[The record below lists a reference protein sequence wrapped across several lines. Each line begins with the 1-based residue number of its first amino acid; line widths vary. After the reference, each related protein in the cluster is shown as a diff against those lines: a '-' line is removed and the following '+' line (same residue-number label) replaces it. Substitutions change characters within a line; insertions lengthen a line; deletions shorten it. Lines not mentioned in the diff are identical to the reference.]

1 MSIQHWFFCTSVA
14 LSLPVWA
21 QVHATPAAAIP
32 RLASTELTQPIAV
45 TLEQALQ
52 AARNNLDVSLAQR
65 NFDAARADV
74 LSADRAPTPILTAKT
89 ASIDL
94 QNGVGSGNALNDKRI
109 DKSIGLDWTWERG
122 NKRELRTR
130 GAQFAAQA
138 AQADLDEALVQQQ
151 LATVG
156 AYYDLLAAQERI
168 TQVQAIAHSA
178 VELART
184 AQRRLSAGDLSLQD
198 AARSDIEAERT
209 NADLRSAQAD
219 RVRAELTLKQ
229 VTRLSGALVADAAWP
244 TPALTLPNLPE
255 PQLDARP
262 DVRAAVRRTEAAQ
275 AVLESAEALRKNDL
289 TLGTSFDHYPSSS
302 TRMLEFRVQMPLAGL
317 FGNYAYQ
324 GELGRATAQ
333 LSQAQDLLDKTRLS
347 AALDISRLQQDLL
360 AASERALTYQNAIV
374 PRARQVASMAELAYS
389 KGAMSLT
396 ELLDARRT
404 LRAALLEDVTT
415 RADHARSLAAWQ
427 LRRLAPAL

>member
-14 LSLPVWA
+14 LALPAWA
-21 QVHATPAAAIP
+21 QAPATAAAP
-32 RLASTELTQPIAV
+32 MPASVARTPTHAV

-52 AARNNLDVSLAQR
+52 AARNNLDVSLTQR
-65 NFDAARADV
+65 TFDAARADV
-74 LSADRAPTPILTAKT
+74 LSADRAPTPTLTAKT

-109 DKSIGLDWTWERG
+109 DKSIGIDWTWERG

-130 GAQFAAQA
+130 SAQRAAQA

-151 LATVG
+151 LAAAG

-168 TQVQAIAHSA
+168 TQVQAIANSA
-178 VELART
+178 NELART
-184 AQRRLSAGDLSLQD
+184 AQRRLGAGDLSLQD
-198 AARSDIEAERT
+198 AARSDIEAERA
-209 NADLRSAQAD
+209 NADLRAAQAD

-229 VTRLSGALVADAAWP
+229 VTRLSGALAADAEWP
-244 TPALTLPNLPE
+244 APALTLPTLPE

-289 TLGTSFDHYPSSS
+289 TLGTSFDHYPGTSN
-302 TRMLEFRVQMPLAGL
+302 RLLEFRVQMPLAGL
-317 FGNYAYQ
+317 FGNYGYQ

-333 LSQAQDLLDKTRLS
+333 LAQAQDLLDKTRLS

-415 RADHARSLAAWQ
+415 RAEHARSLAAWQ
-427 LRRLAPAL
+427 LRSLAPAL

>member
-1 MSIQHWFFCTSVA
+1 MALASVA
-14 LSLPVWA
+14 LA
-21 QVHATPAAAIP
+21 QP
-32 RLASTELTQPIAV
+32 QPPDAIAV
-45 TLEQALQ
+45 SLEQAVQ
-52 AARNNLDVSLAQR
+52 AARNNFDVSLTQR
-65 NFDAARADV
+65 AVDAARADV

-94 QNGVGSGNALNDKRI
+94 QNGVGPGNALSDKRI

-130 GAQFAAQA
+130 SAQFAAQA

-151 LATVG
+151 LAAAG
-156 AYYDLLAAQERI
+156 AYYDLQAAQERI

-184 AQRRLSAGDLSLQD
+184 AQRRLGAGDVSQQD
-198 AARSDIEAERT
+198 AARSEIEAERA
-209 NADLRSAQAD
+209 NADLRAAQAD

-229 VTRLSGALVADAAWP
+229 VTRLSGALTAEAAWP
-244 TPALTLPNLPE
+244 SPVLALPNLPE
-255 PQLDARP
+255 PQLEARP
-262 DVRAAVRRTEAAQ
+262 DVRAALRRTEVAQ

-289 TLGTSFDHYPSSS
+289 TLGTSFDHYPGTSN
-302 TRMLEFRVQMPLAGL
+302 RLLEFRVQMPLAGL
-317 FGNYAYQ
+317 FGNYGYQ

-333 LSQAQDLLDKTRLS
+333 LAQAQDLLDKTRQS
-347 AALDISRLQQDLL
+347 AALDTSRLQQDLL
-360 AASERALTYQNAIV
+360 AASQRALTYQNAIV
-374 PRARQVASMAELAYS
+374 PRARQVASMAEMAYT

-404 LRAALLEDVTT
+404 LRSALLEDVAA

-427 LRRLAPAL
+427 LRSAAPAR

>member
-1 MSIQHWFFCTSVA
+1 MALASVA
-14 LSLPVWA
+14 LA
-21 QVHATPAAAIP
+21 QP
-32 RLASTELTQPIAV
+32 QPPDAIAV
-45 TLEQALQ
+45 SLEQALQ
-52 AARNNLDVSLAQR
+52 AARNNFDVSLTQR
-65 NFDAARADV
+65 AVDAARADV

-94 QNGVGSGNALNDKRI
+94 QNGVGPGNALSDKRI

-130 GAQFAAQA
+130 SAQFAAQA

-151 LATVG
+151 LAAAG
-156 AYYDLLAAQERI
+156 AYYDLQAAQERI

-184 AQRRLSAGDLSLQD
+184 AQRRLGAGDVSQQD
-198 AARSDIEAERT
+198 AARSEIEAERA
-209 NADLRSAQAD
+209 NADLRAAQAD

-229 VTRLSGALVADAAWP
+229 VTRLSGALTAGAAWP
-244 TPALTLPNLPE
+244 SPVLALPNLPE
-255 PQLDARP
+255 PQLEARP
-262 DVRAAVRRTEAAQ
+262 DVRAALRRTEVAQ

-289 TLGTSFDHYPSSS
+289 TLGTSFDHYPGTSN
-302 TRMLEFRVQMPLAGL
+302 RLLEFRVQMPLAGL
-317 FGNYAYQ
+317 FGNYGYQ

-333 LSQAQDLLDKTRLS
+333 LAQAQDLLDKTRQS
-347 AALDISRLQQDLL
+347 AALDTSRLQQDLL
-360 AASERALTYQNAIV
+360 AASQRALTYQNAIV
-374 PRARQVASMAELAYS
+374 PRARQVASMAEMAYT

-404 LRAALLEDVTT
+404 LRSALLEDVAA

-427 LRRLAPAL
+427 LRSAAPAR

>member
-1 MSIQHWFFCTSVA
+1 MSIQHWFFCTGMALASVA
-14 LSLPVWA
+14 LA
-21 QVHATPAAAIP
+21 QP
-32 RLASTELTQPIAV
+32 QPPDAIAV
-45 TLEQALQ
+45 SLEQALQ
-52 AARNNLDVSLAQR
+52 AARNNFDVSLTQR
-65 NFDAARADV
+65 AVDAARADV

-94 QNGVGSGNALNDKRI
+94 QNGVGPGNALSDKRI

-130 GAQFAAQA
+130 SAQFAAQA

-151 LATVG
+151 LAAAG
-156 AYYDLLAAQERI
+156 AYYDLQAAQERI

-184 AQRRLSAGDLSLQD
+184 AQRRLGAGDVSQQD
-198 AARSDIEAERT
+198 AARSEIEAERA
-209 NADLRSAQAD
+209 NADLRAAQAD

-229 VTRLSGALVADAAWP
+229 VTRLSGALTAGAAWP
-244 TPALTLPNLPE
+244 SPVLALPNLPE
-255 PQLDARP
+255 PQLEARP
-262 DVRAAVRRTEAAQ
+262 DVRAALRRTEVAQ

-289 TLGTSFDHYPSSS
+289 TLGTSFDHYPGTSN
-302 TRMLEFRVQMPLAGL
+302 RLLEFRVQMPLAGL
-317 FGNYAYQ
+317 FGNYGYQ

-333 LSQAQDLLDKTRLS
+333 LAQAQDLLDKTRQS
-347 AALDISRLQQDLL
+347 AALDTSRLQQDLL
-360 AASERALTYQNAIV
+360 AASQRALTYQNAIV
-374 PRARQVASMAELAYS
+374 PRARQVASMAEMAYT

-404 LRAALLEDVTT
+404 LRSALLEDVAA

-427 LRRLAPAL
+427 LRSAAPAR

>member
-1 MSIQHWFFCTSVA
+1 MALASVA
-14 LSLPVWA
+14 LA
-21 QVHATPAAAIP
+21 QPQSQSP
-32 RLASTELTQPIAV
+32 QPIAV
-45 TLEQALQ
+45 SLEQALQ
-52 AARNNLDVSLAQR
+52 AARNNFDVSLTQR
-65 NFDAARADV
+65 AFDAARADV
-74 LSADRAPTPILTAKT
+74 LSADRAPTPILSAKT

-94 QNGVGSGNALNDKRI
+94 QNGVGPGNALSDKRI

-130 GAQFAAQA
+130 SAQRAAQA

-151 LATVG
+151 LAAAG

-178 VELART
+178 SELART
-184 AQRRLSAGDLSLQD
+184 AQRRLGAGDLSQQD
-198 AARSDIEAERT
+198 AARSDIEAERA
-209 NADLRSAQAD
+209 NADLRAAQAD

-229 VTRLSGALVADAAWP
+229 VTRLSGALAAEAAWP
-244 TPALTLPNLPE
+244 SPVLALPNLPE
-255 PQLDARP
+255 PQLEARP
-262 DVRAAVRRTEAAQ
+262 DVRAALRRTEAAQ

-289 TLGTSFDHYPSSS
+289 TLGTSFDHYPGTSN
-302 TRMLEFRVQMPLAGL
+302 RLLEFRVQMPLAGL
-317 FGNYAYQ
+317 FGNYGYQ

-333 LSQAQDLLDKTRLS
+333 LAQAQDLLDKTRQS
-347 AALDISRLQQDLL
+347 AALDTSRLQQDLL
-360 AASERALTYQNAIV
+360 AASQRALTYQNAIV
-374 PRARQVASMAELAYS
+374 PRARQVASMAEMAYS

-404 LRAALLEDVTT
+404 LRSALLEDVAT

-427 LRRLAPAL
+427 LRSAAPAL

>member
-1 MSIQHWFFCTSVA
+1 MSIQHWFFCTSMALASVA
-14 LSLPVWA
+14 LA
-21 QVHATPAAAIP
+21 QPQSQSP
-32 RLASTELTQPIAV
+32 QPIAV
-45 TLEQALQ
+45 SLEQALQ
-52 AARNNLDVSLAQR
+52 AARNNFDVSLTQR
-65 NFDAARADV
+65 AFDAARADV
-74 LSADRAPTPILTAKT
+74 LSADRAPTPILSAKT

-94 QNGVGSGNALNDKRI
+94 QNGVGPGNALSDKRI

-130 GAQFAAQA
+130 SAQRAAQA

-151 LATVG
+151 LAAAG

-178 VELART
+178 SELART
-184 AQRRLSAGDLSLQD
+184 AQRRLGAGDLSQQD
-198 AARSDIEAERT
+198 AARSDIEAERA
-209 NADLRSAQAD
+209 NADLRAAQAD

-229 VTRLSGALVADAAWP
+229 VTRLSGALAAEAAWP
-244 TPALTLPNLPE
+244 SPVLALPNLPE
-255 PQLDARP
+255 PQLEARP
-262 DVRAAVRRTEAAQ
+262 DVRAALRRTEAAQ

-289 TLGTSFDHYPSSS
+289 TLGTSFDHYPGTSN
-302 TRMLEFRVQMPLAGL
+302 RLLEFRVQMPLAGL
-317 FGNYAYQ
+317 FGNYGYQ

-333 LSQAQDLLDKTRLS
+333 LAQAQDLLDKTRQS
-347 AALDISRLQQDLL
+347 AALDTSRLQQDLL
-360 AASERALTYQNAIV
+360 AASQRALTYQNAIV
-374 PRARQVASMAELAYS
+374 PRARQVASMAEMAYS

-404 LRAALLEDVTT
+404 LRSALLEDVAT

-427 LRRLAPAL
+427 LRSAAPAL

>member
-14 LSLPVWA
+14 LASVA
-21 QVHATPAAAIP
+21 QAQQP
-32 RLASTELTQPIAV
+32 QPIPV
-45 TLEQALQ
+45 SIEQALQ
-52 AARNNLDVSLAQR
+52 AARNNLDVSLTQR
-65 NFDAARADV
+65 AFDAARADV
-74 LSADRAPTPILTAKT
+74 LSADHAPAPIVTAKT

-94 QNGVGSGNALNDKRI
+94 QNGVGPGSALSDKRI

-130 GAQFAAQA
+130 SAQRAAQA

-151 LATVG
+151 LAAAG

-178 VELART
+178 VELARS
-184 AQRRLSAGDLSLQD
+184 AQRRLSAGDLSQQD
-198 AARSDIEAERT
+198 AARSDIEAERA
-209 NADLRSAQAD
+209 NADLRAAQAD

-229 VTRLSGALVADAAWP
+229 ITHLTGALAAQAEWP
-244 TPALTLPNLPE
+244 TPILSLPNQPE
-255 PQLDARP
+255 PQVEARP
-262 DVRAAVRRTEAAQ
+262 DVRAALRRTEAAQ

-289 TLGTSFDHYPSSS
+289 TLGTSFDHYPGTSN
-302 TRMLEFRVQMPLAGL
+302 RLLEFRVQMPLAGL
-317 FGNYAYQ
+317 FGNYGYQ

-333 LSQAQDLLDKTRLS
+333 LAQAQDLLDKTRQS

-360 AASERALTYQNAIV
+360 AAAQRALTYQNAIV
-374 PRARQVASMAELAYS
+374 PRARQVASMAEMAYG

-404 LRAALLEDVTT
+404 LRAALLEDVAT
-415 RADHARSLAAWQ
+415 RADHARSLTAWQ
-427 LRRLAPAL
+427 LRSLAPAL

>member
-1 MSIQHWFFCTSVA
+1 MSIQHWFFCTGMALASVA
-14 LSLPVWA
+14 LA
-21 QVHATPAAAIP
+21 QP
-32 RLASTELTQPIAV
+32 QPPDAIAV
-45 TLEQALQ
+45 SLEQAVQ
-52 AARNNLDVSLAQR
+52 AARNNFDVSLTQR
-65 NFDAARADV
+65 AVDAARADV

-94 QNGVGSGNALNDKRI
+94 QNGVGPGNALSDKRI

-130 GAQFAAQA
+130 SAQFAAQA

-151 LATVG
+151 LAAAG
-156 AYYDLLAAQERI
+156 AYYDLQAAQERI

-184 AQRRLSAGDLSLQD
+184 AQRRLGAGDVSQQD
-198 AARSDIEAERT
+198 AARSEIEAERA
-209 NADLRSAQAD
+209 NADLRAAQAD

-229 VTRLSGALVADAAWP
+229 VTRLSGALTAGAAWP
-244 TPALTLPNLPE
+244 SPVLALPNLPE
-255 PQLDARP
+255 PQLEARP
-262 DVRAAVRRTEAAQ
+262 DVRAALRRTEVAQ

-289 TLGTSFDHYPSSS
+289 TLGTSFDHYPGTSN
-302 TRMLEFRVQMPLAGL
+302 RLLEFRVQMPLAGL
-317 FGNYAYQ
+317 FGNYGYQ

-333 LSQAQDLLDKTRLS
+333 LAQAQDLLDKTRQS
-347 AALDISRLQQDLL
+347 AALDTSRLQQDLL
-360 AASERALTYQNAIV
+360 AASQRALTYQNAIV
-374 PRARQVASMAELAYS
+374 PRARQVASMAEMAYT

-404 LRAALLEDVTT
+404 LRSALLEDVAT

-427 LRRLAPAL
+427 LRSAAPAR

>member
-1 MSIQHWFFCTSVA
+1 MALASVA
-14 LSLPVWA
+14 LA
-21 QVHATPAAAIP
+21 QP
-32 RLASTELTQPIAV
+32 QPPDAIAV
-45 TLEQALQ
+45 SLEQALQ
-52 AARNNLDVSLAQR
+52 AARNNFDVSLTQR
-65 NFDAARADV
+65 AVDAARADV

-94 QNGVGSGNALNDKRI
+94 QNGVGPGNALSDKRI

-130 GAQFAAQA
+130 SAQFAAQA

-151 LATVG
+151 LAAAG
-156 AYYDLLAAQERI
+156 AYYDLQAAQERI

-184 AQRRLSAGDLSLQD
+184 AQRRLGAGDVSQQD
-198 AARSDIEAERT
+198 AARSEIEAERA
-209 NADLRSAQAD
+209 NADLRAAQAD

-229 VTRLSGALVADAAWP
+229 VTRLSGALTAGAAWP
-244 TPALTLPNLPE
+244 SPVLALPNLPE
-255 PQLDARP
+255 PQLEARP
-262 DVRAAVRRTEAAQ
+262 DVRAALRRTEVAQ

-289 TLGTSFDHYPSSS
+289 TLGTSFDHYPGTSN
-302 TRMLEFRVQMPLAGL
+302 RLLEFRVQMPLAGL
-317 FGNYAYQ
+317 FGNYGYQ

-333 LSQAQDLLDKTRLS
+333 LAQAQDLLDKTRQS

-360 AASERALTYQNAIV
+360 AASQRALTYQNAIV
-374 PRARQVASMAELAYS
+374 PRARQVASMAEMAYT

-404 LRAALLEDVTT
+404 LRSALLEDVAA

-427 LRRLAPAL
+427 LRSAAPAR

>member
-1 MSIQHWFFCTSVA
+1 MSIQHWFFCTGMALASVA
-14 LSLPVWA
+14 LA
-21 QVHATPAAAIP
+21 QP
-32 RLASTELTQPIAV
+32 QPPDAIAV
-45 TLEQALQ
+45 SLEQALQ
-52 AARNNLDVSLAQR
+52 AARNNFDVSLTQR
-65 NFDAARADV
+65 AVDAARADV

-94 QNGVGSGNALNDKRI
+94 QNGVGPGNALSDKRI

-130 GAQFAAQA
+130 SAQFAAQA

-151 LATVG
+151 LAAAG
-156 AYYDLLAAQERI
+156 AYYDLQAAQERI

-184 AQRRLSAGDLSLQD
+184 AQRRLGAGDVSQQD
-198 AARSDIEAERT
+198 AARSEIEAERA
-209 NADLRSAQAD
+209 NADLRAAQAD

-229 VTRLSGALVADAAWP
+229 VTRLSGALTAGAAWP
-244 TPALTLPNLPE
+244 SPVLALPNLPE
-255 PQLDARP
+255 PQLEARP
-262 DVRAAVRRTEAAQ
+262 DVRAALRRTEVAQ

-289 TLGTSFDHYPSSS
+289 TLGTSFDHYPGTSN
-302 TRMLEFRVQMPLAGL
+302 RLLEFRVQMPLAGL
-317 FGNYAYQ
+317 FGNYGYQ

-333 LSQAQDLLDKTRLS
+333 LAQAQDLLDKTRQS
-347 AALDISRLQQDLL
+347 AALDTSRLQQDLL
-360 AASERALTYQNAIV
+360 AASQRALTYQNAIV
-374 PRARQVASMAELAYS
+374 PRARQVASMAEMAYT

-404 LRAALLEDVTT
+404 LRSALLEDVAT

-427 LRRLAPAL
+427 LRSAAPAR

>member
-14 LSLPVWA
+14 LASAALA
-21 QVHATPAAAIP
+21 QPMQQQP
-32 RLASTELTQPIAV
+32 QPIGV
-45 TLEQALQ
+45 SFEQALQ
-52 AARNNLDVSLAQR
+52 AARNNLDVSLTQR

-74 LSADRAPTPILTAKT
+74 LSADHAPAPILSAKT

-94 QNGVGSGNALNDKRI
+94 QNGVGPGNALSDKRI

-130 GAQFAAQA
+130 SAQRAAQA

-151 LATVG
+151 LAAAG

-178 VELART
+178 VELALS
-184 AQRRLSAGDLSLQD
+184 AQRRLSAGDLSQQD
-198 AARSDIEAERT
+198 AARSEIEAERA
-209 NADLRSAQAD
+209 NADLRAAQAD

-229 VTRLSGALVADAAWP
+229 ITHLTGALAAQAEWP
-244 TPALTLPNLPE
+244 TPILSLPNLPE

-262 DVRAAVRRTEAAQ
+262 DVRGALRRTEAAQ

-289 TLGTSFDHYPSSS
+289 TLGTSFDHYPGTSN
-302 TRMLEFRVQMPLAGL
+302 RLLEFRVQMPLAGL
-317 FGNYAYQ
+317 FGNYGYQ

-333 LSQAQDLLDKTRLS
+333 LAQAQDLLDKTRQS

-360 AASERALTYQNAIV
+360 AASQRALTYQNAIV

-404 LRAALLEDVTT
+404 LRSALLEDVTT

-427 LRRLAPAL
+427 LRSLTPAP

>member
-1 MSIQHWFFCTSVA
+1 MALASVA
-14 LSLPVWA
+14 LA
-21 QVHATPAAAIP
+21 QP
-32 RLASTELTQPIAV
+32 QPPDAIAV
-45 TLEQALQ
+45 SLEQALQ
-52 AARNNLDVSLAQR
+52 AARNNFDVSLTQR
-65 NFDAARADV
+65 AVDAARADV

-94 QNGVGSGNALNDKRI
+94 QNGVGPGNALSDKRI

-130 GAQFAAQA
+130 SAQFAAQA

-151 LATVG
+151 LAAAG
-156 AYYDLLAAQERI
+156 AYYDLQAAQERI

-184 AQRRLSAGDLSLQD
+184 AQRRLGAGDVSQQD
-198 AARSDIEAERT
+198 AARSEIEAERA
-209 NADLRSAQAD
+209 NADLRAAQAD

-229 VTRLSGALVADAAWP
+229 VTRLSGALTAEAAWP
-244 TPALTLPNLPE
+244 SPVLALPNLPE
-255 PQLDARP
+255 PQLEARP
-262 DVRAAVRRTEAAQ
+262 DVRAALRRTEVAQ

-289 TLGTSFDHYPSSS
+289 TLGTSFDHYPGTSN
-302 TRMLEFRVQMPLAGL
+302 RLLEFRVQMPLAGL
-317 FGNYAYQ
+317 FGNYGYQ

-333 LSQAQDLLDKTRLS
+333 LAQAQDLLDKTRQS

-360 AASERALTYQNAIV
+360 AASQRALTYQNAIV
-374 PRARQVASMAELAYS
+374 PRARQVASMAEMAYT

-404 LRAALLEDVTT
+404 LRSALLEDVAT

-427 LRRLAPAL
+427 LRSAAPAR

>member
-1 MSIQHWFFCTSVA
+1 MALASVA
-14 LSLPVWA
+14 LA
-21 QVHATPAAAIP
+21 QPQPP
-32 RLASTELTQPIAV
+32 RPIAV
-45 TLEQALQ
+45 SLEQALQ
-52 AARNNLDVSLAQR
+52 AARNNLDVSMTQR
-65 NFDAARADV
+65 AFDAARADV

-94 QNGVGSGNALNDKRI
+94 QNGVGPGNALNDKRI

-130 GAQFAAQA
+130 SAQRAAQA

-151 LATVG
+151 LAAAG

-168 TQVQAIAHSA
+168 TQVQAIALSA
-178 VELART
+178 IELARS
-184 AQRRLSAGDLSLQD
+184 AQRRLGAGDLSQQD
-198 AARSDIEAERT
+198 AARSEIEAERA
-209 NADLRSAQAD
+209 NADLRAAQAD

-229 VTRLSGALVADAAWP
+229 ITHLTGALATQAEWP
-244 TPALTLPNLPE
+244 APILSLPNLPE
-255 PQLDARP
+255 PQLEARP
-262 DVRAAVRRTEAAQ
+262 DVRAALRRTEAAQ
-275 AVLESAEALRKNDL
+275 AVLESADALRKNDL
-289 TLGTSFDHYPSSS
+289 TLGTSFDHYPGTSN
-302 TRMLEFRVQMPLAGL
+302 RLLEFRVQMPLAGL
-317 FGNYAYQ
+317 FGNYGYQ
-324 GELGRATAQ
+324 GELGRASAQ
-333 LSQAQDLLDKTRLS
+333 LAQAQDLLDKTRQS

-360 AASERALTYQNAIV
+360 AASQRALTYQNAIV
-374 PRARQVASMAELAYS
+374 PRARQVANMAELAYS

-427 LRRLAPAL
+427 LRSAAPAL

>member
-1 MSIQHWFFCTSVA
+1 MSIQHWFFCTGMALASVA
-14 LSLPVWA
+14 LA
-21 QVHATPAAAIP
+21 QP
-32 RLASTELTQPIAV
+32 QPPDAIAV
-45 TLEQALQ
+45 SLEQALQ
-52 AARNNLDVSLAQR
+52 AARNNFDVSLTQR
-65 NFDAARADV
+65 AVDAARADV

-94 QNGVGSGNALNDKRI
+94 QNGVGPGNALSDKRI

-130 GAQFAAQA
+130 SAQFAAQA
-138 AQADLDEALVQQQ
+138 AQADFDEALVQQQ
-151 LATVG
+151 LAAAG
-156 AYYDLLAAQERI
+156 AYYDLQAAQERI

-184 AQRRLSAGDLSLQD
+184 AQRRLGAGDVSQQD
-198 AARSDIEAERT
+198 AARSEIEAERA
-209 NADLRSAQAD
+209 NADLRAAQAD

-229 VTRLSGALVADAAWP
+229 VTRLSGALTAGAAWP
-244 TPALTLPNLPE
+244 SPVLALPNLPE
-255 PQLDARP
+255 PQLEARP
-262 DVRAAVRRTEAAQ
+262 DVRAALRRTEVAQ

-289 TLGTSFDHYPSSS
+289 TLGTSFDHYPGTSN
-302 TRMLEFRVQMPLAGL
+302 RLLEFRVQMPLAGL
-317 FGNYAYQ
+317 FGNYGYQ

-333 LSQAQDLLDKTRLS
+333 LAQAQDLLDKTRQS
-347 AALDISRLQQDLL
+347 AALDTSRLQQDLL
-360 AASERALTYQNAIV
+360 AASQRALTYQNAIV
-374 PRARQVASMAELAYS
+374 PRARQVASMAEMAYT

-404 LRAALLEDVTT
+404 LRSALLEDVAT

-427 LRRLAPAL
+427 LRSAAPAR

>member
-1 MSIQHWFFCTSVA
+1 MSIQHWFFCTSLA
-14 LSLPVWA
+14 LAVPAWA
-21 QVHATPAAAIP
+21 QAPTTPP
-32 RLASTELTQPIAV
+32 SAV
-45 TLEQALQ
+45 SLGQALQ
-52 AARNNLDVSLAQR
+52 AARNNLDISLTQR
-65 NFDAARADV
+65 AFDAARADV
-74 LSADRAPTPILTAKT
+74 LSADHAPAPTLTAKT

-94 QNGVGSGNALNDKRI
+94 QNGVGRGNVLSDKRI

-130 GAQFAAQA
+130 SAQRAAQA
-138 AQADLDEALVQQQ
+138 AQADLDEALIQQQ
-151 LATVG
+151 LAAAA

-184 AQRRLSAGDLSLQD
+184 AQRRLGAGDLSQQD
-198 AARSDIEAERT
+198 AARSDIEAERA
-209 NADLRSAQAD
+209 NADLRAAQAE

-229 VTRLSGALVADAAWP
+229 VTRLTGTLAAQDEWP
-244 TPALTLPNLPE
+244 APTAALPNLPE
-255 PQLDARP
+255 PQIEARP

-275 AVLESAEALRKNDL
+275 AVLESADALRKNDL
-289 TLGTSFDHYPSSS
+289 TLGTSFDHYPGTSN
-302 TRMLEFRVQMPLAGL
+302 RLLEFRVQMPLAGM
-317 FGNYAYQ
+317 FGNYGYQ

-333 LSQAQDLLDKTRLS
+333 LAQAQDLLDKTRLS

-360 AASERALTYQNAIV
+360 AASQRALTYQNAIV

-427 LRRLAPAL
+427 LRSLAPAL

>member
-1 MSIQHWFFCTSVA
+1 MA
-14 LSLPVWA
+14 LTLSAWGQAPEA
-21 QVHATPAAAIP
+21 PAAAVP
-32 RLASTELTQPIAV
+32 ASTGLTPVNAV
-45 TLEQALQ
+45 TLAQALQ
-52 AARNNLDVSLAQR
+52 AARNNLDVSLTQR
-65 NFDAARADV
+65 AFDAARADV
-74 LSADRAPTPILTAKT
+74 LSADRAPTPVLTAKT

-94 QNGVGSGNALNDKRI
+94 QNGVGPGNALNDKRI
-109 DKSIGLDWTWERG
+109 DKSIGMDWTWERG

-130 GAQFAAQA
+130 GAQRAAQA

-151 LATVG
+151 LAAAG

-168 TQVQAIAHSA
+168 TQVQAIALSA
-178 VELART
+178 AELART
-184 AQRRLSAGDLSLQD
+184 AQRRLRAGDLSQQD

-209 NADLRSAQAD
+209 NADLRAAQAD

-229 VTRLSGALVADAAWP
+229 VTRLSGVLAADAAWP
-244 TPALTLPNLPE
+244 APALALPDLPE
-255 PQLDARP
+255 PQLETRP

-275 AVLESAEALRKNDL
+275 AVLESAEALRQNDL
-289 TLGTSFDHYPSSS
+289 TLGTSFDHYPGTS
-302 TRMLEFRVQMPLAGL
+302 TRLLEFRVQMPLAGM
-317 FGNYAYQ
+317 FGNYGYQ

-333 LSQAQDLLDKTRLS
+333 LAQAQDLLDKTRLS
-347 AALDISRLQQDLL
+347 AALDIRRLQQDLL
-360 AASERALTYQNAIV
+360 ASSERALTYQTAIV

-404 LRAALLEDVTT
+404 LRAALLEDVAT

-427 LRRLAPAL
+427 LRSVAPAL

>member
-14 LSLPVWA
+14 LALPAWA
-21 QVHATPAAAIP
+21 QAPATPAAPIQ
-32 RLASTELTQPIAV
+32 ASAARTQPIAV
-45 TLEQALQ
+45 SLEQALQ
-52 AARNNLDVSLAQR
+52 AARNNLDVSLTQR
-65 NFDAARADV
+65 AFDAARADV

-94 QNGVGSGNALNDKRI
+94 QNGVGPGNALNDKRI
-109 DKSIGLDWTWERG
+109 DKSIGIDWTWERG

-130 GAQFAAQA
+130 GAERAAQA

-151 LATVG
+151 LAAAG

-168 TQVQAIAHSA
+168 TQVQAIAQSA
-178 VELART
+178 SELART
-184 AQRRLSAGDLSLQD
+184 AQRRLGAGDLSQQD
-198 AARSDIEAERT
+198 AARSDIEAERA
-209 NADLRSAQAD
+209 NADLRAAQAD

-229 VTRLSGALVADAAWP
+229 VTRLSGALAADAAWP
-244 TPALTLPNLPE
+244 EPALAMPNQPE
-255 PQLDARP
+255 PQLETRP

-275 AVLESAEALRKNDL
+275 AVVESAEALRKNDL
-289 TLGTSFDHYPSSS
+289 TLGTSFDHYPGTS
-302 TRMLEFRVQMPLAGL
+302 TRLLEFRVQMPLAGV
-317 FGNYAYQ
+317 FGNYGYQ

-333 LSQAQDLLDKTRLS
+333 LAQAQDLLDKTRLS

-360 AASERALTYQNAIV
+360 AASQRALTYQNTIV

-396 ELLDARRT
+396 DLLDARRT

-427 LRRLAPAL
+427 LRSLTPAL

>member
-1 MSIQHWFFCTSVA
+1 MALASVA
-14 LSLPVWA
+14 LA
-21 QVHATPAAAIP
+21 QP
-32 RLASTELTQPIAV
+32 QPPDAIAV
-45 TLEQALQ
+45 SLEQALQ
-52 AARNNLDVSLAQR
+52 AARNNFDVSLTQR
-65 NFDAARADV
+65 AVDAARADV

-94 QNGVGSGNALNDKRI
+94 QIGVGPGNALSDKRI

-130 GAQFAAQA
+130 SAQFAAQA

-151 LATVG
+151 LAAAG
-156 AYYDLLAAQERI
+156 AYYDLQAAQERI

-184 AQRRLSAGDLSLQD
+184 AQRRLGAGDVSQQD
-198 AARSDIEAERT
+198 AARSEIEAERA
-209 NADLRSAQAD
+209 NADLRAAQAD

-229 VTRLSGALVADAAWP
+229 VTRLSGALTAGAAWP
-244 TPALTLPNLPE
+244 SPVLALPNLPE
-255 PQLDARP
+255 PQLEARP
-262 DVRAAVRRTEAAQ
+262 DVRAALRRTEVAQ

-289 TLGTSFDHYPSSS
+289 TLGTSFDHYPGTSN
-302 TRMLEFRVQMPLAGL
+302 RLLEFRVQMPLAGL
-317 FGNYAYQ
+317 FGNYGYQ

-333 LSQAQDLLDKTRLS
+333 LAQAQDLLDKTRQS
-347 AALDISRLQQDLL
+347 AALDTSRLQQDLL
-360 AASERALTYQNAIV
+360 AASQRALTYQNAIV
-374 PRARQVASMAELAYS
+374 PRARQVASMAEMAYT

-404 LRAALLEDVTT
+404 LRSALLEDVAT

-427 LRRLAPAL
+427 LRSAAPAR